1 MDVIYNSIKLTVP
14 DDWRI
19 LSNQERK
26 SLKLIS
32 NKNVECLE
40 VFLTGLNSLVMLQ
53 NYGESEGFLESYLNE
68 LDAISHK
75 IMKSQKDGIDWTTIC
90 QVKPLFYNFGKVKDK
105 EIVLAVMEPKENSE
119 IVVAQAYFALKNK
132 MFCFSYTLDN
142 KNVNFDIFQE
152 DTCTKQVLKIIEGVK
167 ENED

>member
-32 NKNVECLE
+32 NNNVECLE
-40 VFLTGLNSLVMLQ
+40 VFLTELNSLVMLQ
-53 NYGESEGFLESYLNE
+53 NYGVGDEFLESYVSEIDN
-68 LDAISHK
+68 ISKK
-75 IMKSQKDGIDWTTIC
+75 IIMAKKDNIDWKTIS
-90 QVKPLFYNFGKVKDK
+90 QVKPLFYNCGKVNEK
-105 EIVLAVMEPKENSE
+105 EVVLAVLESSDNEE
-119 IVVAQAYFALKNK
+119 IVIAQAYFNLKNQV
-132 MFCFSYTLDN
+132 FCFSYTLDN
-142 KNVNFDIFQE
+142 KNVSFEIFQQNE
-152 DTCTKQVLKIIEGVK
+152 LTKQIIEIIEGVK